1 MEGEGE
7 REMKVGIC
15 CVATGPWSTGR
26 FIRSSARAAERA
38 GFDSY
43 WLGDHIVLFDAYPGS
58 SYPYKGKMFGDPPM
72 PDPRVATYDPLMGMC
87 WAAAATETIGI
98 GSSIVILPHRNP
110 VILAKQVSGLDEFS
124 GGRVT
129 LGVGVGWCREEM
141 EAIGGDWPNRGRR
154 TDEYVAAMRA
164 LWRNDRADFVGE
176 TVSLNGAYMYPKP
189 VHGDI
194 AVMVGGMTDVAL
206 RRVARIGDGWLAFNL
221 DPDVAAERVALLKR
235 LTREQGRDP
244 EALRL
249 SCAVFGWT
257 SDDDIRRYHDAG
269 ITELLL
275 FKCGELA
282 VEEGELAGQIDEAA
296 DRYLGVAAK
305 L

>member
-1 MEGEGE
+1 
-7 REMKVGIC
+7 MKVGIC
-15 CVATGPWSTGR
+15 CVATGPWSTGN
-26 FIRSSARAAERA
+26 FIRNSARSAERA

-43 WLGDHIVLFDAYPGS
+43 WLGDHIVLFDEYPGS
-58 SYPYKGKMFGDPPM
+58 TYPYKGEMFGDPPM

-98 GSSIVILPHRNP
+98 GSSIVIVPHRNP

-129 LGVGVGWCREEM
+129 FGIGVGWCKEEM
-141 EAIGGDWPNRGRR
+141 EAIGGDWPHRGRR

-164 LWRNDRADFVGE
+164 LWRDDRVDFEGE

-189 VHGDI
+189 VHGNI
-194 AVMVGGMTDVAL
+194 PIMVGGMTDVAL
-206 RRVARIGDGWLAFNL
+206 KRVARIGDGWLAFNL
-221 DPDVAAERVALLKR
+221 DVEVAADRVALIKR
-235 LTREQGRDP
+235 LTAEHGRDP

-249 SCAVFGWT
+249 SCALFSWT
-257 SDDDIRRYHDAG
+257 PLDDLKRFRDAG
-269 ITELLL
+269 ITEFLL

-282 VEEGELAGQIDEAA
+282 TEPAELDGQIGAA
-296 DRYLGVAAK
+296 AERFVGAASS

>member
-1 MEGEGE
+1 
-7 REMKVGIC
+7 MKVGIC
-15 CVATGPWSTGR
+15 CVATGPWSTGS
-26 FIRSSARAAERA
+26 FIRDSARAAERA

-58 SYPYKGKMFGDPPM
+58 SYPYKGAMFGDPPM

-110 VILAKQVSGLDEFS
+110 IVLAKQVAGLDEFS

-129 LGVGVGWCREEM
+129 FGIGVGWCKEEM

-164 LWRNDRADFVGE
+164 LWRNDRADFAGE
-176 TVSLNGAYMYPKP
+176 TVSFSGAYMYPKP
-189 VHGDI
+189 VNGDI
-194 AVMVGGMTDVAL
+194 PLMIGGVTDVAL
-206 RRVARIGDGWLAFNL
+206 KRVARIGDGWLAFNL
-221 DPDVAAERVALLKR
+221 EPEDAPARIALLKR

-244 EALRL
+244 EALRI
-249 SCAVFGWT
+249 STSIFSWT
-257 SDDDIRRYHDAG
+257 DPDDLKRYRDAG
-269 ITELLL
+269 ISEFLL

-282 VEEGELAGQIDEAA
+282 TEAGELGRQIEAAA
-296 DRYLGVAAK
+296 DRYLRVAEK